1 VIIAQIFSM
10 FEEAENFP
18 PLIMEFGLLGIFR

>member
-1 VIIAQIFSM
+1 M